1 MQTDDARVFAVQGS
15 NGGFQ
20 AIETFCRSSSIH
32 SSIPVS
38 SDAMGELSEMTMAID
53 AATRIRF
60 RGVHYVFYEELG
72 HGLKA
77 KKSEDFNLE
86 LSYIMLLLML

>member
-1 MQTDDARVFAVQGS
+1 LFKVIFTDQIELEELRNKAV
-15 NGGFQ
+15 
-20 AIETFCRSSSIH
+20 
-32 SSIPVS
+32 
-38 SDAMGELSEMTMAID
+38 L
-53 AATRIRF
+53 
-60 RGVHYVFYEELG
+60 YEELG